1 MSALLHPREVY
12 ALDGAQAAERAWLAA
27 VERGRLHHAWLLAGP
42 EGVGKATF
50 AFRAARRLLGAR
62 PASAYGLLGAAP
74 EDPVCRLVENRSHP
88 DLLVLE
94 REGEDGKLKRGIS
107 VDEAR
112 RLPEFFAK
120 SPSIAAWRV
129 AVIDSADDLNA
140 SAANAVLKTLEE
152 PPERGVV
159 LMVSHAPGALLPT
172 LRSRCRRLNFSPWPE
187 QRVAEFVQFAA
198 GLDGVDA
205 DRLAALSC
213 GAPGRALR
221 LQAQGALELDES
233 ARALFAGG
241 GARQDAAV
249 QALADK
255 LRGGEAA
262 ARFALLLELL
272 AEQARAAALR
282 SAGHAPREADQAAAA
297 WARWRALPA
306 EVEGLNLDRAEALW
320 GVAAEARALTGHA

>member
-1 MSALLHPREVY
+1 MTPTSHPRE
-12 ALDGAQAAERAWLAA
+12 AHDLQGAEPAERAWLEAA
-27 VERGRLHHAWLLAGP
+27 SRGRLHHAWLLAGP

-50 AFRAARRLLGAR
+50 AYRAARRLLGAQ
-62 PASAYGLLGAAP
+62 PSPEHGLLGVAP
-74 EDPVCRLVENRSHP
+74 EDPVYRLIQSRSHP

-112 RLPEFFAK
+112 RLPEFFSK

-129 AVIDSADDLNA
+129 AIIDSADDLNP

-172 LRSRCRRLNFSPWPE
+172 LRSRCRRLNFAPWPKA
-187 QRVAEFVQFAA
+187 RVAAFVQTAA
-198 GLDGVDA
+198 GLDAADA
-205 DRLAALSC
+205 ERLAELSC

-221 LQAQGALELDES
+221 LQTEGALPLDQAAS
-233 ARALFAGG
+233 VLFASD
-241 GARQDAAV
+241 ARRQDAAV

-255 LRGGEAA
+255 LRGGEGA
-262 ARFALLLELL
+262 ARFALLMDLL
-272 AEQARAAALR
+272 AARARDVALAATEETDLR
-282 SAGHAPREADQAAAA
+282 ATLAAEA
-297 WARWRALPA
+297 WSRWRALPG
-306 EVEGLNLDRAEALW
+306 EVEAVNLDRAEALW
-320 GVAAEARALTGHA
+320 GVAAEARTLAAG

>member
-1 MSALLHPREVY
+1 MSELPHPRDVY
-12 ALDGAQAAERAWLAA
+12 TIDGAERAETAWLEA

-62 PASAYGLLGAAP
+62 PDPAFGLLGAAP
-74 EDPVCRLVENRSHP
+74 EDPVSRLVQSRSHP

-129 AVIDSADDLNA
+129 AIIDAADDLNP

-172 LRSRCRRLNFSPWPE
+172 LRSRCRRLNFAPWPE
-187 QRVAEFVQFAA
+187 ARVARFVQGAA
-198 GLDGVDA
+198 DLDAGDA

-221 LQAQGALELDES
+221 LQAQGALELDGT
-233 ARALFAGG
+233 ARALFEGG
-241 GARQDAAV
+241 TGRQDVAV
-249 QALADK
+249 QAIADK

-262 ARFALLLELL
+262 ARFALLIELL
-272 AEQARAAALR
+272 AEQARAKALAA
-282 SAGHAPREADQAAAA
+282 AAHDPRAAEQAAAA
-297 WARWRALPA
+297 WARWRALP
-306 EVEGLNLDRAEALW
+306 ERVEGLNLDRAEALW
-320 GVAAEARALTGHA
+320 GVAAEVRALAGAA